1 MKRLGSLLEQYGTYE
16 MNGIAFQD
24 QDEIWWLETIGGHH
38 WIARRVPDDV
48 YVVMPN
54 QLGIDHFD
62 LEDALSDQKEYMC
75 SSDMKEFIEKNH
87 GVTKLEEV
95 KNEYWDHLIGYWP
108 CDREEDLENPI
119 LKNVSQYADSYAGK
133 SDITFADQTW
143 TTGNSAEEHL
153 APAPDDS
160 YYQAV
165 FNNVDIPLQAMQW
178 LGLSISEWEFEGV
191 GKTFEYTFMEEN

>member
-1 MKRLGSLLEQYGTYE
+1 MYYLWLGWDST
-16 MNGIAFQD
+16 
-24 QDEIWWLETIGGHH
+24 
-38 WIARRVPDDV
+38 
-48 YVVMPN
+48 
-54 QLGIDHFD
+54 
-62 LEDALSDQKEYMC
+62 
-75 SSDMKEFIEKNH
+75 
-87 GVTKLEEV
+87 EV
-95 KNEYWDHLIGYWP
+95 LNCADHLIGYWP